1 MIPAYDET
9 YLPDAMANLA
19 GAFDYALNDCGL
31 PVGLFMDFFA
41 TSEAAALFGRGTP
54 NTCVACPARSWW
66 PNHAANRL
74 GAHSRYAAS
83 RTARRLNTRI
93 LGRMGTRILPMDQGV
108 RFSDILDV
116 LSLDDIVRLYPTL
129 HEADESRFV
138 DVYDERAAHNRT
150 EGDSRLHTI
159 RVRAGLSQS
168 GLARRSGVTLRSIQ
182 MYEQRRKDLAKL
194 PSPPCSLWPARLAAA
209 SKICWSRKTRSSIAP
224 HRF

>member
-1 MIPAYDET
+1 MITAYDET

-54 NTCVACPARSWW
+54 KYVCGMSGEELVAEIMRQTGWARIIDM
-66 PNHAANRL
+66 PPVAL
-74 GAHSRYAAS
+74 
-83 RTARRLNTRI
+83 RTGSTPEYWAGWVLAYCQWAR
-93 LGRMGTRILPMDQGV
+93 GV

-116 LSLDDIVRLYPTL
+116 LSLDDIVRLHPTL

-168 GLARRSGVTLRSIQ
+168 AAPALPCAPSKCTSSAA
-182 MYEQRRKDLAKL
+182 KTLAKL

-209 SKICWSRKTRSSIAP
+209 SKICWSRKDAE
-224 HRF
+224 

>member
-54 NTCVACPARSWW
+54 KYVCGMSDEELVAEIMRQTGWA
-66 PNHAANRL
+66 
-74 GAHSRYAAS
+74 
-83 RTARRLNTRI
+83 RI
-93 LGRMGTRILPMDQGV
+93 LDMPPAALRAGSTPEYWAGWVLAYCQWTRGV

-116 LSLDDIVRLYPTL
+116 LSLDDIVRL
-129 HEADESRFV
+129 
-138 DVYDERAAHNRT
+138 YDERAAHNRT

-182 MYEQRRKDLAKL
+182 MYEQRRKDLGKAAVSTVL
-194 PSPPCSLWPARLAAA
+194 ALARTLGCR
-209 SKICWSRKTRSSIAP
+209 IEDLLEP
-224 HRF
+224 

>member
-1 MIPAYDET
+1 MITAYDET

-19 GAFDYALNDCGL
+19 GAFDYALNDCVL

-54 NTCVACPARSWW
+54 KYVCGMSGEELVAEIMRQTGWARIIDM
-66 PNHAANRL
+66 PPVAL
-74 GAHSRYAAS
+74 
-83 RTARRLNTRI
+83 RTGSTPEYWAGWVLAYCQWAR
-93 LGRMGTRILPMDQGV
+93 GV

-116 LSLDDIVRLYPTL
+116 LSLDDIVRLHPTL

-182 MYEQRRKDLAKL
+182 MYEQRQKNTNRA
-194 PSPPCSLWPARLAAA
+194 SAEAVYRLACALRC
-209 SKICWSRKTRSSIAP
+209 SMEGLLQ
-224 HRF
+224 F

>member
-1 MIPAYDET
+1 MITAYDET

-54 NTCVACPARSWW
+54 KYVCGMSGEELVAEIMRQTGWARIIDM
-66 PNHAANRL
+66 PPVALRT
-74 GAHSRYAAS
+74 GATPEYWGGWALAYCQW
-83 RTARRLNTRI
+83 AR
-93 LGRMGTRILPMDQGV
+93 GV

-116 LSLDDIVRLYPTL
+116 LPFGDIVRLYPAL

-159 RVRAGLSQS
+159 RVRAGLSPP
-168 GLARRSGVTLRSIQ
+168 LRR
-182 MYEQRRKDLAKL
+182 Y
-194 PSPPCSLWPARLAAA
+194 PALH
-209 SKICWSRKTRSSIAP
+209 P
-224 HRF
+224 NV

>member
-1 MIPAYDET
+1 MITAYDET

-54 NTCVACPARSWW
+54 KYVCGMSGEELVAEIMRQTGWA
-66 PNHAANRL
+66 
-74 GAHSRYAAS
+74 
-83 RTARRLNTRI
+83 RI
-93 LGRMGTRILPMDQGV
+93 LDMPPAALRAGSTPEYWAGWVLAYCQWARGV

-116 LSLDDIVRLYPTL
+116 LSLDDIVRLHPTL

-168 GLARRSGVTLRSIQ
+168 GWPAAPALPCAPSKCTSSAA
-182 MYEQRRKDLAKL
+182 KTLAKL

-209 SKICWSRKTRSSIAP
+209 SKICWSRKDAE
-224 HRF
+224 

>member
-54 NTCVACPARSWW
+54 KYVCGMSGEELVAEIMRQTGWA
-66 PNHAANRL
+66 
-74 GAHSRYAAS
+74 
-83 RTARRLNTRI
+83 RI
-93 LGRMGTRILPMDQGV
+93 LDMPPAALRAGSTPEYWAGWVLAYCQWTRGV

-116 LSLDDIVRLYPTL
+116 LSLDDIVRLHPTL

-159 RVRAGLSQS
+159 RVRAAPALPCAPSKCTS
-168 GLARRSGVTLRSIQ
+168 SAAKT
-182 MYEQRRKDLAKL
+182 LAKL

-209 SKICWSRKTRSSIAP
+209 SKICWSRKDAE
-224 HRF
+224 

>member
-54 NTCVACPARSWW
+54 KYVCGMSGEELVAEIMRQTGWA
-66 PNHAANRL
+66 
-74 GAHSRYAAS
+74 
-83 RTARRLNTRI
+83 RI
-93 LGRMGTRILPMDQGV
+93 LDMPPAALRAGSTPEYWAGWVLAYCQWARGV

-116 LSLDDIVRLYPTL
+116 LSLDDIVRLHPTL

-150 EGDSRLHTI
+150 EGDSRLAHDPRARRTQPI
-159 RVRAGLSQS
+159 RAGPPAPALPCAPSKCTS
-168 GLARRSGVTLRSIQ
+168 SAAKT
-182 MYEQRRKDLAKL
+182 LAKL

-209 SKICWSRKTRSSIAP
+209 SKICWSRKDAE
-224 HRF
+224 